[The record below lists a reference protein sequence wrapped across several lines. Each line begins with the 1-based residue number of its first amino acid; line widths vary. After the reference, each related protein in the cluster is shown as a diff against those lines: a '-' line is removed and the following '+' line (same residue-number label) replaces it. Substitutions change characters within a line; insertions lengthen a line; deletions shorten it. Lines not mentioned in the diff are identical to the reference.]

1 MKRTRRKSGPAGGSK
16 WAVHGEIYPNRRPCL
31 DLETRPSAYQFP
43 IAPAFLARERAL
55 DCPPRGETEKQGGVE
70 RKGGRV
76 SRSRP
81 RRILQ
86 SLGVLG
92 CNWRG
97 RIMECCQWAQRA
109 MAGRVVPRLKRP
121 EGWGGTWSGQ
131 SSLRSEGGQNVF
143 IPFHPSH
150 PFLSDQECLSRLEW
164 FIPSIS
170 GDYFIYRSWEGG
182 TPTPSG
188 RRATLR
194 RVSSHQ
200 HHVSLGSPSSFLS
213 PNSAKDLQGSSPPPS
228 LLRGCLCS
236 AFPEPF
242 RKLPDPFEFL
252 TRQLPL
258 RGHKGSYFLN
268 SSATRIP
275 SGVYGVIYGVYIY
288 RFIPP
293 DRGPNIFVEGGETRF
308 DPLRFR
314 SIFNAIVDGE
324 TRIDVFFFFFI
335 YWGEDSWIGVSL
347 FLENIRWKSIGI
359 VEKFDHRTFNWSIPL
374 FWCLFWFCKCRQHSI
389 LNFAL
394 FSLEWWLKRFLIF
407 RSISSFDLLKHF
419 HCCFH

>member
-182 TPTPSG
+182 TPTPAAPRCVAS
-188 RRATLR
+188 RRISIT
-194 RVSSHQ
+194 
-200 HHVSLGSPSSFLS
+200 SLSALPLPSSRQT
-213 PNSAKDLQGSSPPPS
+213 PPKTCKDHPRRPPFSVDVSVP
-228 LLRGCLCS
+228 
-236 AFPEPF
+236 
-242 RKLPDPFEFL
+242 
-252 TRQLPL
+252 
-258 RGHKGSYFLN
+258 
-268 SSATRIP
+268 
-275 SGVYGVIYGVYIY
+275 
-288 RFIPP
+288 
-293 DRGPNIFVEGGETRF
+293 
-308 DPLRFR
+308 RFR
-314 SIFNAIVDGE
+314 SLFENYQILSNSWLGSSLCAATKGVISWIPPRREFPAACTVSYTGYIYIVSSLLTGVQTFLLREGRRDSILSASDQFLTPLSMGRRE
-324 TRIDVFFFFFI
+324 SMFFFFFSFI
-335 YWGEDSWIGVSL
+335 EERIAESG
-347 FLENIRWKSIGI
+347 FLC
-359 VEKFDHRTFNWSIPL
+359 F
-374 FWCLFWFCKCRQHSI
+374 
-389 LNFAL
+389 
-394 FSLEWWLKRFLIF
+394 LKI
-407 RSISSFDLLKHF
+407 
-419 HCCFH
+419 

>member
-1 MKRTRRKSGPAGGSK
+1 MSKLIRPFRNFIRTHESSLSHLIRLFPVWTRQIQIFINNSNRIGANIYQRKWK
-16 WAVHGEIYPNRRPCL
+16 ERGEKVDENERSTEKYIRIVELASIRNSPFRLSIPNSPGVPG
-31 DLETRPSAYQFP
+31 LESV
-43 IAPAFLARERAL
+43 L
-55 DCPPRGETEKQGGVE
+55 DCPPRGETEEQGGVE

-76 SRSRP
+76 SRSRA

-92 CNWRG
+92 YNWRG

-109 MAGRVVPRLKRP
+109 MAGRAVPRLKRP
-121 EGWGGTWSGQ
+121 EGWRGTWSGQ

-143 IPFHPSH
+143 IPFHPSL

-200 HHVSLGSPSSFLS
+200 HHVSLGSPSSFLP
-213 PNSAKDLQGSSPPPS
+213 PNSAKDLQGSSSPPS

-275 SGVYGVIYGVYIY
+275 SGVWGVIYGVYIY
-288 RFIPP
+288 IVSSLLTGVQTFLFR
-293 DRGPNIFVEGGETRF
+293 GGETRF
-308 DPLRFR
+308 DSLRFR
-314 SIFNAIVDGE
+314 SIFNAIVDGK
-324 TRIDVFFFFFI
+324 TRIDVFFFI
-335 YWGEDSWIGVSL
+335 Y
-347 FLENIRWKSIGI
+347 
-359 VEKFDHRTFNWSIPL
+359 
-374 FWCLFWFCKCRQHSI
+374 
-389 LNFAL
+389 
-394 FSLEWWLKRFLIF
+394 
-407 RSISSFDLLKHF
+407 
-419 HCCFH
+419 